1 MFCRATVAPISS
13 IRSVV
18 IPIAGWLQIAA
29 GLCAA
34 KFFLAVAVNV
44 DKSVDK
50 LCIEIDAGIN

>member
-1 MFCRATVAPISS
+1 
-13 IRSVV
+13 V